1 MLIGSL
7 HLQGT
12 PYFQLKKHGTLSGVF
27 VRPSQVHI
35 IDARPQDEYD
45 DEALQEDNEDVDI
58 SQDEIQ
64 GEAIPED
71 DEVFA
76 IPAPPKVSISHQT
89 PQVRRDVL
97 SFPAH
102 SCTDYD

>member
-1 MLIGSL
+1 M
-7 HLQGT
+7 
-12 PYFQLKKHGTLSGVF
+12 F

-35 IDARPQDEYD
+35 LDARPQDEYED
-45 DEALQEDNEDVDI
+45 DAQQAEAADDFDV

-76 IPAPPKVSISHQT
+76 IPAPPKVCSEPSKT
-89 PQVRRDVL
+89 ECSDAP
-97 SFPAH
+97 
-102 SCTDYD
+102 Y